1 VRPQVFAP
9 RIPRAMASVLCAM
22 ASVGLLGFW
31 AGLYLASRR
40 FPSQYDWRYMTISS
54 LLYPDRDPRGYSW
67 AWCGVVACAL
77 GGLCWVSVLMRS
89 HASRPGT
96 WALALGYVCMVGCAV
111 WPGHLLHLPRGHD
124 LLALLAFVGICAGT
138 VCLTYEWVERGLRPW
153 CADAGAHASASTS
166 AGAGGWSRAGARVC
180 AGLVAS
186 AALLPL
192 CLEAATQADVARAFP
207 HLPWVGLEW
216 RARGVPLY
224 LSFAFWEWATCA
236 VLSVYIVALSLA
248 PLLHRA
254 RFT

>member
-1 VRPQVFAP
+1 MNRAP
-9 RIPRAMASVLCAM
+9 RILCAM
-22 ASVGLLGFW
+22 ASIGLLGFW

-40 FPSQYDWRYMTISS
+40 YPSEYDWRYMTISS

-89 HASRPGT
+89 NPTRPGT

-124 LLALLAFVGICAGT
+124 LLALLAFVGICTGT
-138 VCLTYEWVERGLRPW
+138 VCFTYEWVEQGLRRRRVE
-153 CADAGAHASASTS
+153 G
-166 AGAGGWSRAGARVC
+166 RAGARVC
-180 AGLVAS
+180 AGLAAG

-192 CLEAATQADVARAFP
+192 CLVAITQADVARAFP

-216 RARGVPLY
+216 RARGVPAY

-236 VLSVYIVALSLA
+236 VFSAYIGGLSLVT
-248 PLLHRA
+248 LLHRR